1 MKTILL
7 ALSVMQQNFI
17 KINEKLLAPENLKLL
32 APENLKLLAPEFA
45 VFRKISLSPEAI
57 HKSNFKPKNVSLTL
71 LYG

>member
-17 KINEKLLAPENLKLL
+17 KNKMKLLAPENLKLL
-32 APENLKLLAPEFA
+32 APEIA